1 MEKTIEIQLAEQRK
15 EISDSVVKA
24 HWTLFNTNSMDQSD
38 LATFRRQVISE
49 VRFVTE
55 RIVKGGL

>member
-15 EISDSVVKA
+15 EILDSVVKA

>member
-15 EISDSVVKA
+15 EISDAVVKA